1 MKMWFAIAFD
11 NLYGTEY
18 LIKENCDDYDCFS
31 DYCYSDNIG
40 RAILFH
46 TPEETADLLF
56 DGDYIVEV
64 EEDDDG
70 ALSVIKNSTIKS

>member
-1 MKMWFAIAFD
+1 MKKWFAIAFD
-11 NLYGTEY
+11 NFYGTEY
-18 LIKENCDDYDCFS
+18 LIKEKSDCFS

-70 ALSVIKNSTIKS
+70 ALSVIKSSTIKS